1 MIPTPILAAVAAV
14 LVLSGVLFI
23 IDGTIRRP
31 ATPATPTKPRT
42 RRLRRRLSRAQ
53 LLAAGL
59 AFVAGVAVAV
69 TTGWILAPI
78 LLPVLVVMLP
88 TLLSQS
94 AANRSIARLEAME
107 DWTRHLAGRLSVG
120 TMLEQAMTSSMS
132 TVKPAIEPEVQKLV
146 ARLRAQ
152 WTVEKA
158 LDAFG
163 DDLGDTVGD
172 QLVAS
177 LKLAARSNTPVGL
190 KEVLTDIAD
199 SIQVSVANRRAVDTE
214 QGKLRSTAR
223 WVTLLTL
230 SVLVVG
236 VFTPFM
242 APYGSPLGQL
252 ILAVLLG
259 AYVACLVWMRRTAE
273 PPAPPRILAESRP
286 A

>member
-14 LVLSGVLFI
+14 LVLSGVLLI

-31 ATPATPTKPRT
+31 ATAGKPTKPRS

-53 LLAAGL
+53 LLGAGL
-59 AFVAGVAVAV
+59 AFVAGVVVAV

-94 AANRSIARLEAME
+94 AANRSITRLEAME

-163 DDLGDTVGD
+163 DDLDDTVGD

-259 AYVACLVWMRRTAE
+259 AYLACLVWMRRTSQ
-273 PPAPPRILAESRP
+273 PPAPPRILTKAHPS
-286 A
+286 